1 MTLSG
6 TITPGD
12 FALTSEDEQRLLS
25 RLEEA
30 SSRARRHG
38 RTVLGA
44 VTVTLDPAEI
54 PAKEGL
60 ARLLSEI
67 AHAVA
72 EIIGRPL
79 TAIAFGII
87 AVGAS
92 LWYLRQYLR

>member
-1 MTLSG
+1 M
-6 TITPGD
+6 II
-12 FALTSEDEQRLLS
+12 
-25 RLEEA
+25 
-30 SSRARRHG
+30 
-38 RTVLGA
+38 
-44 VTVTLDPAEI
+44 VTVTLDTAEI

-67 AHAVA
+67 THAVA

-92 LWYLRQYLR
+92 L

>member
-1 MTLSG
+1 MSDHLKGLLGIIG
-6 TITPGD
+6 TIG
-12 FALTSEDEQRLLS
+12 L
-25 RLEEA
+25 
-30 SSRARRHG
+30 G
-38 RTVLGA
+38 VLMII
-44 VTVTLDPAEI
+44 VTVTLNPAEI